1 MKRRQFI
8 KHISSASLVML
19 GGNVISLT
27 AAEAAD
33 LRKKTLLRFVVASD
47 GHYGQK
53 ETESDLFYETLVKH
67 VTDFNASSKLDF
79 CVINGD
85 IIHDAE
91 DLLTPAKNHLDK
103 LPVKYYVTKGN
114 HDRVSD
120 QHWNQIWGMP
130 VNHEVQLK
138 ENTLLLATTSN
149 EAGDYLSPDLK

>member
-8 KHISSASLVML
+8 KYISSASLVML
-19 GGNVISLT
+19 GGNVINLT
-27 AAEAAD
+27 AAEAAE

-53 ETESDLFYETLVKH
+53 ETESDLFYEALVKH

-91 DLLTPAKNHLDK
+91 NGLKMGLRRLNFLT
-103 LPVKYYVTKGN
+103 
-114 HDRVSD
+114 S
-120 QHWNQIWGMP
+120 
-130 VNHEVQLK
+130 
-138 ENTLLLATTSN
+138 
-149 EAGDYLSPDLK
+149 